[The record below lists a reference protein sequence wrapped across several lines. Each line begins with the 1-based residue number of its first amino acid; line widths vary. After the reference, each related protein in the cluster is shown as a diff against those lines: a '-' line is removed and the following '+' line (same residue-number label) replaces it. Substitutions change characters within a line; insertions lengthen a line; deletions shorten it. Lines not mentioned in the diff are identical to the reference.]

1 MFNIDPKTT
10 NCVWTAPAW
19 PDCMCVLPAEHMFS
33 CCFSV
38 FVHDFSYCRSVLTP
52 HRKSGKMFTKGPQ
65 YEVQQSGFLYVLRGL
80 GPKVP
85 QGGPK
90 DPPRAL
96 KVSPKVPK
104 GAPGWSQGP
113 PRALKVRPKGVPGWS
128 QGPPQG
134 AKSEPKAQRCPG
146 WSQGPPQG
154 AKSEPKGLNK
164 ESKNY
169 QKL

>member
-1 MFNIDPKTT
+1 
-10 NCVWTAPAW
+10 
-19 PDCMCVLPAEHMFS
+19 
-33 CCFSV
+33 
-38 FVHDFSYCRSVLTP
+38 
-52 HRKSGKMFTKGPQ
+52 MFTKGPQ
-65 YEVQQSGFLYVLRGL
+65 HEVQKSDFLYVLRGL

-169 QKL
+169 QKLQNRKHVLNGLPLYDYELVPIIANKPREFMCWFSSLQTNPGNCRN